1 MRTRSKLILG
11 ALTASL
17 LMGLAVSSA
26 TANRLSVSNTK
37 FRITWTGLRFFPDTE
52 SGRPDIVCPVTL
64 EGSFHSATIRKTA
77 GALIGAVT
85 RGIVNGAEPPCVG
98 GHATIRQESLPWH
111 VTYESFRGTLPNIT
125 SIELLLR
132 RYSFVIELAALPGLQ
147 CLYSDQG
154 AAEENL
160 MGRLPVGAGGQV
172 PTIAPEQNRHARRSP
187 TSSVICPQF
196 GKFEGTGQVFLLG
209 SATTR
214 ISVTLI

>member
-1 MRTRSKLILG
+1 MGTRSKFILG

-26 TANRLSVSNTK
+26 SANRLSVSNRF
-37 FRITWTGLRFFPDTE
+37 FRITWASLRFFPENET
-52 SGRPDIVCPVTL
+52 GTPDIRCPITL
-64 EGSFHSATIRKTA
+64 EGSFHSATIRKNS

-85 RGIVNGAEPPCVG
+85 RGIVNATEPPCTG

-111 VTYESFRGTLPNIT
+111 VTYEGFRGPLPNIT
-125 SIELLLR
+125 SIEVLLR
-132 RYSFVIELAALPGLQ
+132 RYSFIIELSALPGLQ

-160 MGRLPVGAGGQV
+160 MGRIAIGAGGQA
-172 PTIAPEQNRHARRSP
+172 TALEPETNRRARRSP
-187 TSSVICPQF
+187 TSSILCPQF
-196 GKFEGTGQVFLLG
+196 GKFQGTGQVFQLG
-209 SATTR
+209 GTTR